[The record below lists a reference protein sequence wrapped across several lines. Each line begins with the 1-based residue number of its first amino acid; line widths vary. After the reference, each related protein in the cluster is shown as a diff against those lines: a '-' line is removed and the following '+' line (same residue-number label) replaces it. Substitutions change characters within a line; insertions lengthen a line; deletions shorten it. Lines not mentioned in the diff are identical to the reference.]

1 MPTMPTMPTALIA
14 MNPRPKKASLMM
26 KQNPAK
32 SRRRT
37 KRKNPHA
44 VTHQVRQ
51 LANPYAVTHQVR
63 RRAKKNPRAMKR
75 RKNPAAALLSALL
88 PQTPGAAVGVASAYG
103 LTGADGSYRQIGT
116 GAAIVAASLA
126 LANMGRRDWAIGVGS
141 AGMVV
146 LGAAL
151 VHRFMPGNAVAPK
164 APVSGDLGAYVPQ
177 MGDVVEMGGQYLIAD
192 GRGGYIGTTADPAR
206 IVDLQGFGAYSNV

>member
-1 MPTMPTMPTALIA
+1 MPTALIA
-14 MNPRPKKASLMM
+14 MNPRKARTMKK
-26 KQNPAK
+26 KPAK
-32 SRRRT
+32 KSKRRAR
-37 KRKNPHA
+37 RK
-44 VTHQVRQ
+44 
-51 LANPYAVTHQVR
+51 NPYAVTHQVR
-63 RRAKKNPRAMKR
+63 HVAKKSNPRRMKR
-75 RKNPAAALLSALL
+75 RKNPAAALLSVLL

-103 LTGADGSYRQIGT
+103 LTGAAGSNRQIGT

-126 LANMGRRDWAIGVGS
+126 LANMGRRDLAIGVGS

-151 VHRFMPGNAVAPK
+151 VNRFMPQAGAAVAAA
-164 APVSGDLGAYVPQ
+164 APVSGYLGAYVPQ

-206 IVDLQGFGAYSNV
+206 AVDLQGFGAYSNV

>member
-1 MPTMPTMPTALIA
+1 MPTALIA
-14 MNPRPKKASLMM
+14 MNPRPKARKM
-26 KQNPAK
+26 KKKPAAKK
-32 SRRRT
+32 SRRRA
-37 KRKNPHA
+37 KRK
-44 VTHQVRQ
+44 
-51 LANPYAVTHQVR
+51 NPYAVTHQVR
-63 RRAKKNPRAMKR
+63 HVARKNPRRMKR

-103 LTGADGSYRQIGT
+103 LTGANGSNRQIGT

-126 LANMGRRDWAIGVGS
+126 LANMGKRDLAIGVGS

-151 VHRFMPGNAVAPK
+151 VHRFMPQAGAAAVAPG
-164 APVSGDLGAYVPQ
+164 APVSGYLGAYVPQ
-177 MGDVVEMGGQYLIAD
+177 MGDVVEMGGQSLIAD

-206 IVDLQGFGAYSNV
+206 AVDLQGFGAYSNV

>member
-1 MPTMPTMPTALIA
+1 
-14 MNPRPKKASLMM
+14 
-26 KQNPAK
+26 
-32 SRRRT
+32 
-37 KRKNPHA
+37 
-44 VTHQVRQ
+44 
-51 LANPYAVTHQVR
+51 
-63 RRAKKNPRAMKR
+63 MKR
-75 RKNPAAALLSALL
+75 RKNPAAALLSVLL

-103 LTGADGSYRQIGT
+103 LTGANGSNRQIGT

-126 LANMGRRDWAIGVGS
+126 LAQMGRRDLAIGVGS

-151 VHRFMPGNAVAPK
+151 VNRFMPQSSAAVAPA
-164 APVSGDLGAYVPQ
+164 APVSGMHMLGAYVPQ

-206 IVDLQGFGAYSNV
+206 AVDLQGFGAYSNV

>member
-1 MPTMPTMPTALIA
+1 
-14 MNPRPKKASLMM
+14 
-26 KQNPAK
+26 
-32 SRRRT
+32 
-37 KRKNPHA
+37 
-44 VTHQVRQ
+44 
-51 LANPYAVTHQVR
+51 
-63 RRAKKNPRAMKR
+63 MKR
-75 RKNPAAALLSALL
+75 RKNPAAALLSVLL

-103 LTGADGSYRQIGT
+103 LTGASGSNRQIGT

-126 LANMGRRDWAIGVGS
+126 LAQMGRRDLAIGVGS

-151 VHRFMPGNAVAPK
+151 VNRFMPQAGAAVAPG
-164 APVSGDLGAYVPQ
+164 APVSGYLGAYVPQ

-206 IVDLQGFGAYSNV
+206 AVDLQGFGAYSNV

>member
-1 MPTMPTMPTALIA
+1 MPTMPNALIA

-26 KQNPAK
+26 KQNPAAK

-37 KRKNPHA
+37 KRK
-44 VTHQVRQ
+44 
-51 LANPYAVTHQVR
+51 NPYAVTHQVR
-63 RRAKKNPRAMKR
+63 RRTKRKNPRVMKR

-151 VHRFMPGNAVAPK
+151 VHRFLPQSAVAPK

>member
-1 MPTMPTMPTALIA
+1 M
-14 MNPRPKKASLMM
+14 KK
-26 KQNPAK
+26 KPAAKK
-32 SRRRT
+32 SRRRA
-37 KRKNPHA
+37 KRKNPLHA
-44 VTHQVRQ
+44 GVTYSRSHAQKS
-51 LANPYAVTHQVR
+51 NPR
-63 RRAKKNPRAMKR
+63 RRMKR
-75 RKNPAAALLSALL
+75 RKNPAAMLLSVLL

-103 LTGADGSYRQIGT
+103 LTGANGSNRQIGT

-126 LANMGRRDWAIGVGS
+126 LAQMGRRDLAIGVGS

-151 VHRFMPGNAVAPK
+151 VNRFMPQAGAAVAPG
-164 APVSGDLGAYVPQ
+164 APVSGYLGAYVPQ

-206 IVDLQGFGAYSNV
+206 AVDLQGFGAYSNV

>member
-1 MPTMPTMPTALIA
+1 
-14 MNPRPKKASLMM
+14 
-26 KQNPAK
+26 
-32 SRRRT
+32 
-37 KRKNPHA
+37 
-44 VTHQVRQ
+44 
-51 LANPYAVTHQVR
+51 
-63 RRAKKNPRAMKR
+63 MKR
-75 RKNPAAALLSALL
+75 RRNPASALLSALL

-103 LTGADGSYRQIGT
+103 LTGAAGSNRQIGT

-151 VHRFMPGNAVAPK
+151 VHRFMPQAAAAVAPG
-164 APVSGDLGAYVPQ
+164 APVQGYLGAYVPQ

-192 GRGGYIGTTADPAR
+192 GRGGYLGTASDPAR
-206 IVDLQGFGAYSNV
+206 AVDLQGFGAYSNV

>member
-1 MPTMPTMPTALIA
+1 MPTALIA
-14 MNPRPKKASLMM
+14 MNPRKARTMKK
-26 KQNPAK
+26 KPAK
-32 SRRRT
+32 KSKRRAR
-37 KRKNPHA
+37 RK
-44 VTHQVRQ
+44 
-51 LANPYAVTHQVR
+51 NPYAVTHQVR
-63 RRAKKNPRAMKR
+63 HVAKKSNPRRMKR
-75 RKNPAAALLSALL
+75 RKNPAAALLSVLL

-103 LTGADGSYRQIGT
+103 LTGAAGSNRQIGT

-126 LANMGRRDWAIGVGS
+126 LANMGRRDLAIGLGS

-151 VHRFMPGNAVAPK
+151 VNRFMPQAGAAVAPG
-164 APVSGDLGAYVPQ
+164 APVSGYLGAYVPQ

-206 IVDLQGFGAYSNV
+206 AVDLQGFGAYSNV

>member
-1 MPTMPTMPTALIA
+1 MKRKS
-14 MNPRPKKASLMM
+14 NPKK
-26 KQNPAK
+26 K
-32 SRRRT
+32 RRST
-37 KRKNPHA
+37 KRK
-44 VTHQVRQ
+44 
-51 LANPYAVTHQVR
+51 NPYAVTHQVKR
-63 RRAKKNPRAMKR
+63 VARKNPRRMKR
-75 RKNPAAALLSALL
+75 RRNPASALLSALL

-103 LTGADGSYRQIGT
+103 LTGAAGSNRQIGT

-151 VHRFMPGNAVAPK
+151 VHRFMPQAAAAVAPG
-164 APVSGDLGAYVPQ
+164 APVQGYLGAYVPQ

-192 GRGGYIGTTADPAR
+192 GRGGYLGTASDPAR
-206 IVDLQGFGAYSNV
+206 AVDLQGFGAYSNV